1 LISGFGALL
10 ASLSLMFAAW
20 RGKIGAQRAW
30 AFASA
35 GLVVMALVG
44 MSACASLPKS
54 PGGQA
59 TPPGNYPLV
68 VTATAPNGATSSVS
82 LTLTV
87 LP

>member
-1 LISGFGALL
+1 
-10 ASLSLMFAAW
+10 MT
-20 RGKIGAQRAW
+20 
-30 AFASA
+30 
-35 GLVVMALVG
+35 VG

-68 VTATAPNGATSSVS
+68 VTATAPNGSTSSVN

-87 LP
+87 VQ

>member
-1 LISGFGALL
+1 MKSQPRWAIS
-10 ASLSLMFAAW
+10 FAAL
-20 RGKIGAQRAW
+20 I
-30 AFASA
+30 
-35 GLVVMALVG
+35 LMTVG

-68 VTATAPNGATSSVS
+68 VTATAPNGSTSSVN